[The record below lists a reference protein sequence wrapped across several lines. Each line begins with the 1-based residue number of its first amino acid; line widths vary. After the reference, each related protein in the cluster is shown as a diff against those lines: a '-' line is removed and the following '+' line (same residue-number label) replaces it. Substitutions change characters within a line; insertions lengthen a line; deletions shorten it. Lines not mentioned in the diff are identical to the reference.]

1 MTSKKI
7 IALCACILV
16 LASSAFALTGKIVSV
31 SGKVEVQ
38 NGSRWMALSAGDELD
53 AGAVISTGFKSEA
66 ILKIGE
72 SVITVKALTRLTLE
86 TLYEQNG
93 DNASSV
99 YLDAGSIN
107 ASVRSEEDKRVSFK
121 VKTPAVTASVRGTD
135 GDITVNKVV
144 GTSGVWLLTAP
155 EPKAIVYNSANPL
168 LSVQSVIEEAN
179 AAAAAE
185 AAVSGDSQEE
195 VPAESTS
202 EQQSASDAET
212 AAPVETT
219 VAVAETAATESASE
233 ETEAADQTGTTADEA
248 VSSEAVPET
257 SAVSAEASAPAA
269 TESAAESTAP
279 SASAEAAPATS
290 AATAAET
297 ASAVSAPEVDPFPAN
312 NNTLPSV
319 EEMFS
324 SLYQP
329 GGVIVKAGE
338 TAVTTTNFTG
348 GVNSISN
355 AQTVAAS
362 QSTST
367 GSVALPSTSEA
378 VAPVAPVEPAPE
390 TAASGNSKVN
400 LGFKFIWK

>member
-185 AAVSGDSQEE
+185 AASSTDTQEE

-212 AAPVETT
+212 AAPVETN

-233 ETEAADQTGTTADEA
+233 ETEGADQTGSTADEA

-257 SAVSAEASAPAA
+257 SAA
-269 TESAAESTAP
+269 TESAAENTAP
-279 SASAEAAPATS
+279 SASAEATP

-297 ASAVSAPEVDPFPAN
+297 APAVSAPAPEVDPFPAN

-400 LGFKFIWK
+400 LGFKFNWR

>member
-1 MTSKKI
+1 MEVFMTSRKI
-7 IALCACILV
+7 IALCACFLV
-16 LASSAFALTGKIVSV
+16 LVSSAFALTGKIVSV

-144 GTSGVWLLTAP
+144 GTSGVWLLTPP

-168 LSVQSVIEEAN
+168 LSVQSVIEETN

-185 AAVSGDSQEE
+185 AAISDESQVEA
-195 VPAESTS
+195 PAESTDGQQPAS
-202 EQQSASDAET
+202 ESATVAPVETAVPVTETAET
-212 AAPVETT
+212 DSDQPVSSESAADSSESTAAAEPVSSAPAASTETASSAVETAPAAPSAPVAAPVE
-219 VAVAETAATESASE
+219 
-233 ETEAADQTGTTADEA
+233 
-248 VSSEAVPET
+248 
-257 SAVSAEASAPAA
+257 
-269 TESAAESTAP
+269 
-279 SASAEAAPATS
+279 
-290 AATAAET
+290 
-297 ASAVSAPEVDPFPAN
+297 DPFPAN

-324 SLYQP
+324 TLYQP

-338 TAVTTTNFTG
+338 TAVTTTNFTSG
-348 GVNSISN
+348 MNTISN

-367 GSVALPSTSEA
+367 SSVALPSTSEA
-378 VAPVAPVEPAPE
+378 VSPTAPVDPAPE
-390 TAASGNSKVN
+390 SASNGNTKVN
-400 LGFKFIWK
+400 LGFKFNWR

>member
-219 VAVAETAATESASE
+219 VAVAETAVTESASE

-297 ASAVSAPEVDPFPAN
+297 AAPEVDPFPAN

-400 LGFKFIWK
+400 LGFKFNWR